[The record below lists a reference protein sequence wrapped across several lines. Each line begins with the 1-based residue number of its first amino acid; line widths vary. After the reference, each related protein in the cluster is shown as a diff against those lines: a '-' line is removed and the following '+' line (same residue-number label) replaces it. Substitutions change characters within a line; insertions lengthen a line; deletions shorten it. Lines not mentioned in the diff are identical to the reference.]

1 MPINRSENKTKKKE
15 ATYKQTNKQ
24 TTRTTTKVI
33 NSRSRNRNR
42 TKKESR
48 NYYYINY
55 KLFYKLF
62 YKLDRN
68 YMPRKKNISKQ
79 TNFLCHLPKYWEVP
93 SFSKFRKDSVSI
105 ANGQSLPVLHTKPYK
120 NYNFQINGVLRYFG
134 VRV

>member
-1 MPINRSENKTKKKE
+1 MPINRSENKTTKKE

-55 KLFYKLF
+55 KHYKLF

-79 TNFLCHLPKYWEVP
+79 TNFLCHPPKYWEVP
-93 SFSKFRKDSVSI
+93 SFSKFRKDYVSI

-120 NYNFQINGVLRYFG
+120 NYNFQIDGVLRYFG